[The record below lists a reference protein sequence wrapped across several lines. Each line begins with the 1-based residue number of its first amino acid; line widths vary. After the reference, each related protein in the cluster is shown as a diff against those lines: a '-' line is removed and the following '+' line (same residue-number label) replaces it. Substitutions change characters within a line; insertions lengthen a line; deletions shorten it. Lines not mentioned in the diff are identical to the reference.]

1 VLLSFRLLEREQSTQ
16 VPSVSVPLD
25 EWGGEGITKCE
36 AIDSALSA
44 KTIGCSRC
52 LNDCFNETLVALDDV
67 NHSFSYTINSA
78 PGTPVDAS
86 KDYLS
91 TWKFYEVTNPVEG
104 ASAQTFVVQT
114 SVWTTGDT
122 QAILDFC
129 NPIYRSVI
137 MGLKAYV
144 EKK

>member
-1 VLLSFRLLEREQSTQ
+1 MVLSLSLLEREQSTHG
-16 VPSVSVPLD
+16 PFVSDYLD

-36 AIDSALSA
+36 TMDSALSA

-52 LNDCFNETLVALDDV
+52 LNDCFNETLVAFDAV

-91 TWKFYEVTNPVEG
+91 TWKFYEVTNPAEG
-104 ASAQTFVVQT
+104 ASSQTFVVQT

-129 NPIYRSVI
+129 NPIYKSVVI
-137 MGLKAYV
+137 GLKAYV